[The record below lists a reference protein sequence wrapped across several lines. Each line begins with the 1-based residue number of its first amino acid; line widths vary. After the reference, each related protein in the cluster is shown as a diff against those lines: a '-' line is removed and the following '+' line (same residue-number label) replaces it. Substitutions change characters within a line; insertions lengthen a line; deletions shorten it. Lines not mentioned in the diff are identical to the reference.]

1 MEKIVKNYI
10 DKLYSNFIKTEVTDF
25 KRKKLFLDKALNK
38 CAEIIIQADAK
49 GKKVMFIGNGGSAAV
64 ASHKA
69 LDFWFT
75 GKIRGL
81 AFSDHANLTAVSND
95 FGYENV
101 FVSQIERFA
110 DKGDVLCAISSSG
123 NSENIVLAAK
133 KAKNIGC
140 KVFTFSGFEKT
151 NRLRELG
158 DLNFYTPSFH
168 YNQVESI
175 DLLLCDCILEIIT
188 EKHGK
193 KVQKE
198 RKTK

>member
-1 MEKIVKNYI
+1 MEDFAGSYT
-10 DKLYSNFIKTEVTDF
+10 KTG
-25 KRKKLFLDKALNK
+25 LKAVSYTHL
-38 CAEIIIQADAK
+38 E
-49 GKKVMFIGNGGSAAV
+49 
-64 ASHKA
+64 
-69 LDFWFT
+69 
-75 GKIRGL
+75 IRGL
-81 AFSDHANLTAVSND
+81 AFSDNANLTAVSND

-158 DLNFYTPSFH
+158 LSLIH
-168 YNQVESI
+168 I
-175 DLLLCDCILEIIT
+175 
-188 EKHGK
+188 
-193 KVQKE
+193 
-198 RKTK
+198 